1 MPNGS
6 LEWFVCMSISFV
18 TMIALITIV
27 KLSFIYGY
35 ALHAVTNYLRDHG
48 AGHWYKQNKLAM
60 RLGLKTMLTAV
71 IAVWAVATLLL
82 LICLPWNW
90 KQPGLVGAVI
100 SLFG

>member
-6 LEWFVCMSISFV
+6 LEWFICMSISFV
-18 TMIALITIV
+18 VMVALIMIV

-71 IAVWAVATLLL
+71 IAVSVELETTRFSW
-82 LICLPWNW
+82 CRHKPFRDD
-90 KQPGLVGAVI
+90 VG
-100 SLFG
+100 